1 MAFISS
7 VAETVGS
14 SEAGLRLVLG
24 QLLGY
29 PVMML
34 YRKHIASQQSTVQHL
49 YFILTGLSAAWF
61 VNGEDLKHSI
71 YAITTTYLI
80 LLTAG
85 GTLTSVI
92 ISFIFN
98 FGYLLVGYYFTESEG
113 YDICWTMPHCVMTLR
128 LIGLTFDLYDG
139 ARAKRLGSQALSK
152 DQEKSALEEA
162 PSLLEVFSHSFFI
175 GGYFVGPQ
183 IQMKKYQQFVSPS
196 YQDSLPS
203 SPLAYGFKRLALGFF
218 YMFFHVL
225 GSSLLP
231 ADWPTSQHFHSSFLL
246 TKLFLLAFWCR
257 AVLAK
262 YLSAWLMAEGICVI
276 SGLSFSGL
284 REDGSAD
291 WRGCANVKIS
301 RLETS
306 LKFGHV
312 IESFNINTNNWVAV
326 YIYKRLKFLGSR
338 TISQVVTLIF
348 LAVWHG
354 FHSGYYLVFL
364 NEFLIIKLEREFLSI
379 WERSSKVSR
388 WSSRPVL
395 ARLFRLAGWCWVA
408 FLLPHCF
415 IAFVL
420 LTFPRYQPAYAATY
434 YFLFVVFATWPL
446 IRGPLKKFLLDENR
460 KTSREVQSGQTE
472 EKMEVPVEAPNE
484 ATAQAEKSSPTE
496 EEKVDKKNV

>member
-1 MAFISS
+1 
-7 VAETVGS
+7 
-14 SEAGLRLVLG
+14 
-24 QLLGY
+24 
-29 PVMML
+29 
-34 YRKHIASQQSTVQHL
+34 
-49 YFILTGLSAAWF
+49 
-61 VNGEDLKHSI
+61 
-71 YAITTTYLI
+71 
-80 LLTAG
+80 
-85 GTLTSVI
+85 
-92 ISFIFN
+92 
-98 FGYLLVGYYFTESEG
+98 
-113 YDICWTMPHCVMTLR
+113 MPHCVMTLR

-326 YIYKRLKFLGSR
+326 YIYKRLKFLGNR
-338 TISQVVTLIF
+338 NVSQVVTLVF

-354 FHSGYYLVFL
+354 FHSGYYLVFF
-364 NEFLIIKLEREFLSI
+364 NEFLAIKVEREFLSI
-379 WERSSKVSR
+379 WSKSAKAAR
-388 WSSRPVL
+388 WTATTAGARVASLLGQGYVL
-395 ARLFRLAGWCWVA
+395 VT
-408 FLLPHCF
+408 LPHCF
-415 IAFVL
+415 VPFVL
-420 LTFPRYQPAYAATY
+420 LTSNKFIPSYLSMYCCLY
-434 YFLFVVFATWPL
+434 VVYFSWPL
-446 IRGPLKKFLLDENR
+446 WRGVLKKYLFNENVPITQRRKSDTVAPGDDEII
-460 KTSREVQSGQTE
+460 KDESEKVTE
-472 EKMEVPVEAPNE
+472 AV
-484 ATAQAEKSSPTE
+484 AEKVVTNDAVVENTAESKSKE
-496 EEKVDKKNV
+496 ISAAVAADDKKNV